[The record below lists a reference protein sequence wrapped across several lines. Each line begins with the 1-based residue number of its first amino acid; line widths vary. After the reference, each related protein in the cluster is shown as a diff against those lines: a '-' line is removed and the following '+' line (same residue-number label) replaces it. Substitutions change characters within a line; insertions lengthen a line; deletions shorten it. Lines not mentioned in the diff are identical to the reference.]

1 MAMAAQHGGKPAHAS
16 NGWAVNGLVVD
27 NSGGW
32 GTWEHTILV
41 NGVGARTRGGIWR
54 RLPAWRLAAPGCRR
68 P

>member
-1 MAMAAQHGGKPAHAS
+1 MTMAAQHGGKPAHAS

-41 NGVGARTRGGIWR
+41 NGVGARTRVHSSTQP
-54 RLPAWRLAAPGCRR
+54 PALH
-68 P
+68 